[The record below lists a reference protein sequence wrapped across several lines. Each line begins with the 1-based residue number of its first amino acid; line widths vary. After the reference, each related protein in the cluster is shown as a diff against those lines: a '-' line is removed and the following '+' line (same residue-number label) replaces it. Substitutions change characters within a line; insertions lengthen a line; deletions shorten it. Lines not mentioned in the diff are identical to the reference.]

1 VLNATSMVAFDKEEE
16 ESDEEKGNNIIDT
29 NAPS

>member
-1 VLNATSMVAFDKEEE
+1 MVAFDKEEE

>member
-1 VLNATSMVAFDKEEE
+1 MVAFYKEEE